1 MVNVPFFFV
10 LRKVFDKKERKTKN
24 MFGLI
29 LGIYIAVKIIELYIE
44 IDALDEKIFEK
55 LSKF

>member
-1 MVNVPFFFV
+1 
-10 LRKVFDKKERKTKN
+10 

-29 LGIYIAVKIIELYIE
+29 LGIYIAVRIIELYKE
-44 IDALDEKIFEK
+44 IDALDEKIFER